1 MILGE
6 GDPVGQ
12 RADTQWVDRA
22 SRQTLAF
29 VARRMLADPVVML
42 FCVRDSGDD
51 DDLAGLP
58 ELALRGLEEADA
70 RALLAAMLPGKLN

>member
-1 MILGE
+1 
-6 GDPVGQ
+6 
-12 RADTQWVDRA
+12 
-22 SRQTLAF
+22 
-29 VARRMLADPVVML
+29 MLADPVVML